1 MSMRIVQSTKKIL
14 DMSHSSQTVLNS
26 QRPQMSL
33 MPKEKLV
40 IGLNSKQ
47 EKKINK
53 IVIKLEDHIN
63 KSIVDQIKLEQCK
76 QLQEVQHPKEDQL
89 ENKETKIS
97 MEITHTLFEL
107 KVPKVIVSQTLEI
120 PKIIVPSQIK
130 IEQEDKLMT
139 YKQTNLLK
147 QQLFQIKKC
156 NEPIQLLLQENN
168 QRKKYYSRAQREK
181 EDVVHWGQRKLLIS
195 EIWFLTKYGCLS
207 RNIIY
212 AGAAPGFHI
221 QLLSDLF
228 QNHKFYLFD
237 PNDFQVK
244 QGPKITIYQRCF
256 TNEEAQKFKELFQ
269 NDYLFI
275 SDIRTANFKCMTPM
289 ENEQAVLRDN
299 QLQMEWVKILQPQKA
314 MLKFRC
320 AYPTEINEPTEFFQ
334 GEIYIQAWAP
344 ASSTETRLIPHN
356 YVNTIFYDNVQYEEQ
371 MFYHNDVVRK
381 KQKGSLSWDDRAET
395 EVLIEYLRNT
405 GINENQ
411 IIKQVNLIKDQITK
425 KLNYY

>member
-14 DMSHSSQTVLNS
+14 DMSHPSQTVLNG
-26 QRPQMSL
+26 QRPSMSL
-33 MPKEKLV
+33 MPKAKVV

-47 EKKINK
+47 DKKTNK

-63 KSIVDQIKLEQCK
+63 KSIVEQSNPVQCPQVQNIK
-76 QLQEVQHPKEDQL
+76 QEQL

-97 MEITHTLFEL
+97 MEITHTHFEL
-107 KVPKVIVSQTLEI
+107 KVPKIIVPKSLEI
-120 PKIIVPSQIK
+120 PKILLPSQIK

-139 YKQTNLLK
+139 YNQTNLLK
-147 QQLFQIKKC
+147 QQLIQIKKC
-156 NEPIQLLLQENN
+156 NEPIQLLLQENDK
-168 QRKKYYSRAQREK
+168 RKKYYSRAQREK
-181 EDVVHWGQRKLLIS
+181 EDVIHWGQRKLLIS

-221 QLLSDLF
+221 QFLSDLF

-299 QLQMEWVKILQPQKA
+299 QLQMEWVKILKPQKA

-344 ASSTETRLIPHN
+344 ASSTETRLVPYD
-356 YVNTIFYDNVQYEEQ
+356 YVNTIPYDNVKYEEQ

-381 KQKGSLSWDDRAET
+381 KQKGALSWDDRAET
-395 EVLIEYLRNT
+395 EVLIEYLRNS
-405 GINENQ
+405 GIDENQ

-425 KLNYY
+425 KLNYQ

>member
-14 DMSHSSQTVLNS
+14 DMSHPSQTMLNG
-26 QRPQMSL
+26 QRPSMSL
-33 MPKEKLV
+33 MPKAKVV

-47 EKKINK
+47 DKKTNK

-63 KSIVDQIKLEQCK
+63 KSIVEQNNP
-76 QLQEVQHPKEDQL
+76 VQCPQVQNTKEEQL

-97 MEITHTLFEL
+97 MEITHTHFEL
-107 KVPKVIVSQTLEI
+107 KVPKIIVPKSLEI
-120 PKIIVPSQIK
+120 PKILLPSQIK

-139 YKQTNLLK
+139 YNQTNLLK
-147 QQLFQIKKC
+147 QQLIQIKKC
-156 NEPIQLLLQENN
+156 NEPIQLLLQENDK
-168 QRKKYYSRAQREK
+168 RKKYYSRAQREK

-212 AGAAPGFHI
+212 AGAAPGLHI
-221 QLLSDLF
+221 QFLSDLF

-244 QGPKITIYQRCF
+244 QGPKISIYQRCF

-299 QLQMEWVKILQPQKA
+299 QLQMEWVKVLKPQKA

-344 ASSTETRLIPHN
+344 ASSTETRLVPQD
-356 YVNTIFYDNVQYEEQ
+356 YVNTKLYDNVKYEEQ

-381 KQKGSLSWDDRAET
+381 KQKGALSWDDRAET
-395 EVLIEYLRNT
+395 EVLIEYLRNS
-405 GINENQ
+405 GIDENQ

-425 KLNYY
+425 KLNYQ